1 MRQTLRFL
9 LFDGDWELCFPAT
22 LVETNDERVEA
33 PNVSNALI
41 RVFCDAS
48 HAPMKLTRR
57 RGISGAFFFAL
68 GSLIKGFSRHQ
79 TCTSLS
85 SCESEMFGIQ
95 ETAQEALGLLPM
107 VRRLVLDFFGD
118 LAGYDGRVIGRYS
131 KEKFAIQ
138 ILTDSESAKQL
149 LSGLDIPR
157 RSRHTEVR
165 VYWLRDRMRKYITIT
180 WIAGEFNLSDI
191 LTKCST
197 YHFQHRASCGFV
209 KVAPANVSEVLK
221 RKQTKPQVA
230 LILVELCCQED
241 SGLKSVNTAFG
252 YIGVTEKCV
261 DMKTYKDVRARIDVL
276 RNAARAS
283 GLDCHVHFHVSCP
296 CTAGSPVRSLRSPV
310 EDDDIRFGELEPI
323 LRRLPSYKR
332 LSDSMSL
339 EWPVNN
345 KLWGLPGVKSM
356 LVDLELSHEAVI
368 RLCRFGYVGR
378 QGGLPVGKRLRFV
391 STSEAFCKPL
401 RRYQQCTCAEHAP
414 LNAVD
419 WSSTGFYNAEL
430 SGALN
435 GASKAGASA
444 AASA

>member
-1 MRQTLRFL
+1 
-9 LFDGDWELCFPAT
+9 
-22 LVETNDERVEA
+22 
-33 PNVSNALI
+33 
-41 RVFCDAS
+41 
-48 HAPMKLTRR
+48 
-57 RGISGAFFFAL
+57 
-68 GSLIKGFSRHQ
+68 
-79 TCTSLS
+79 
-85 SCESEMFGIQ
+85 
-95 ETAQEALGLLPM
+95 
-107 VRRLVLDFFGD
+107 
-118 LAGYDGRVIGRYS
+118 
-131 KEKFAIQ
+131 
-138 ILTDSESAKQL
+138 
-149 LSGLDIPR
+149 
-157 RSRHTEVR
+157 
-165 VYWLRDRMRKYITIT
+165 MRKYITIT

-252 YIGVTEKCV
+252 YIGVTEKCE

-339 EWPVNN
+339 ERPVNN
-345 KLWGLPGVKSM
+345 KLWGLPGGQV
-356 LVDLELSHEAVI
+356 H
-368 RLCRFGYVGR
+368 VGR
-378 QGGLPVGKRLRFV
+378 
-391 STSEAFCKPL
+391 S
-401 RRYQQCTCAEHAP
+401 
-414 LNAVD
+414 
-419 WSSTGFYNAEL
+419 
-430 SGALN
+430 
-435 GASKAGASA
+435 
-444 AASA
+444 

>member
-1 MRQTLRFL
+1 M
-9 LFDGDWELCFPAT
+9 
-22 LVETNDERVEA
+22 
-33 PNVSNALI
+33 
-41 RVFCDAS
+41 
-48 HAPMKLTRR
+48 
-57 RGISGAFFFAL
+57 
-68 GSLIKGFSRHQ
+68 IKGFSRHQ

-107 VRRLVLDFFGD
+107 VRRLIFDFFGD
-118 LAGYDGRVIGRYS
+118 LAGYDGRVVGRYS

-165 VYWLRDRMRKYITIT
+165 VYWLRDQMRKYITIT

-252 YIGVTEKCV
+252 YIGVTERKYEHVLTFCV
-261 DMKTYKDVRARIDVL
+261 TLHVRVVWIVMCIFTCRVHVL
-276 RNAARAS
+276 Q
-283 GLDCHVHFHVSCP
+283 
-296 CTAGSPVRSLRSPV
+296 VRP
-310 EDDDIRFGELEPI
+310 
-323 LRRLPSYKR
+323 
-332 LSDSMSL
+332 
-339 EWPVNN
+339 
-345 KLWGLPGVKSM
+345 
-356 LVDLELSHEAVI
+356 
-368 RLCRFGYVGR
+368 
-378 QGGLPVGKRLRFV
+378 
-391 STSEAFCKPL
+391 
-401 RRYQQCTCAEHAP
+401 
-414 LNAVD
+414 
-419 WSSTGFYNAEL
+419 
-430 SGALN
+430 
-435 GASKAGASA
+435 
-444 AASA
+444 